1 VATLA
6 AAIDLQEQLLAW
18 ETELESRKGA
28 ITMREVGLVAFEHA
42 LRRVHLKHDAS
53 RVQAKAT

>member
-1 VATLA
+1 LA